1 MKQVLLLFLL
11 SLVFKFSFAQA
22 PFIEWQKCLGGNNTD
37 WAYSTQPTSDGGF
50 ILAGE
55 SRSLNGNVN
64 GNHGNYDCWI
74 VKLNHSG
81 IMQWQ
86 KCLGG
91 SWDDYAYSIQQTAD
105 GGYVIAGSTYSNDGN
120 VSGNH
125 DSTGFTADFWVVKL
139 DNFGNIQWQKT
150 LGGSLDDWGY
160 SIEQTTDGG
169 YIIAGNT
176 TSNDGDVNGNHDIT
190 GNYYDFWIVKLTA
203 TGNLQWQ
210 KCFGGSWHEYANSVQ
225 QTSDGG
231 YVITGSTES
240 NDGDVSNN
248 YGNEDCWLIKL
259 DSLGSLQWEKNLG
272 GSSNDFAYEVHQT
285 FENGFILAGN
295 TSSNDYDVSGNNGYF
310 DYWVVKL
317 NAVGSVE
324 WQKCLG
330 GTFGDFVYSI
340 EQTGDTGFVMAGWTF
355 SNDGDVNGSNGNW
368 DYWVVKLDGYG
379 IMQWQKC
386 LGGPGDDLAQS
397 IKPTNDGGYIVA
409 GQTRSTNG
417 NVTGNHGDA
426 DFWVVKLSYLTALNE
441 LDDEN
446 MQLSLFPNPSSSI
459 LNISSQLQLLRDGEI
474 TIHSFTG
481 SLMYKTTEEQE
492 QYRIDISQFAS
503 GIYFVTF
510 TDKYLK
516 KTIRRFV
523 KL

>member
-1 MKQVLLLFLL
+1 MKKVFLLFLL

-22 PFIEWQKCLGGNNTD
+22 PSIEWQKCLGGNNTD

-50 ILAGE
+50 IIAGE
-55 SRSLNGNVN
+55 SRSLNGNVS

-91 SWDDYAYSIQQTAD
+91 SWDDYAYSIQQTTD
-105 GGYVIAGSTYSNDGN
+105 GGYIIAGSTYSNDGD

-160 SIEQTTDGG
+160 SVEQTTDGG

-190 GNYYDFWIVKLTA
+190 GNYYDFWIVKLTT

-210 KCFGGSWHEYANSVQ
+210 KCFGGSWHEYANSIQ
-225 QTSDGG
+225 QTTDGG
-231 YVITGSTES
+231 YVIAGSTES
-240 NDGDVSNN
+240 NDGDVSSN

-259 DSLGSLQWEKNLG
+259 DSLGSLLWEKNLG

-310 DYWVVKL
+310 DYWIVKL

-324 WQKCLG
+324 WQKRDNC
-330 GTFGDFVYSI
+330 I
-340 EQTGDTGFVMAGWTF
+340 F
-355 SNDGDVNGSNGNW
+355 SASCSLSA
-368 DYWVVKLDGYG
+368 VK
-379 IMQWQKC
+379 
-386 LGGPGDDLAQS
+386 
-397 IKPTNDGGYIVA
+397 
-409 GQTRSTNG
+409 
-417 NVTGNHGDA
+417 
-426 DFWVVKLSYLTALNE
+426 
-441 LDDEN
+441 
-446 MQLSLFPNPSSSI
+446 
-459 LNISSQLQLLRDGEI
+459 
-474 TIHSFTG
+474 
-481 SLMYKTTEEQE
+481 
-492 QYRIDISQFAS
+492 
-503 GIYFVTF
+503 
-510 TDKYLK
+510 
-516 KTIRRFV
+516 
-523 KL
+523 